1 MRGYKVKQETLN
13 IEQSGKENS
22 RLGDVDLVKDFF
34 LLEGKV
40 KQLEA
45 RMGEDMEKILGR
57 L

>member
-22 RLGDVDLVKDFF
+22 RLGDVDLEKDFF

>member
-1 MRGYKVKQETLN
+1 MRGYKVKQEALN
-13 IEQSGKENS
+13 IEQSGKKNS